1 MAFPRI
7 EIYPRAKEPLVGD
20 EDLVVSQGGV
30 LRKTSTQSIADLA
43 TGGGGGGS
51 GTGTVPV
58 WGSVVG
64 LSTGDCVAVGSAGT
78 LVKASNND
86 VARMPCIGVFKA
98 AAGLDPAVI
107 VVLGRETVF
116 SGLSAGVQY
125 FVGVN
130 GALTSTAPTASGTI
144 SQRVCKGS
152 NTSTSGVVQVGEPYT
167 NT

>member
-7 EIYPRAKEPLVGD
+7 EIYPRAREPLAGD

-43 TGGGGGGS
+43 AASSNGA
-51 GTGTVPV
+51 GTVPV
-58 WGSVVG
+58 WGSVTG
-64 LSTGDCVAVGSAGT
+64 LATGDCVAVGSAGT

-86 VARMPCIGVFKA
+86 ATKMPCIGVFRA
-98 AAGLDPAVI
+98 ATGVNPAV
-107 VVLGRETVF
+107 VVIAGRESLF

-125 FVGVN
+125 YVGVN
-130 GALTSTAPTASGTI
+130 GALTSTAPTTPGTI

-152 NTSTSGVVQVGEPYT
+152 NTSTSAFVQVGEPYT

>member
-7 EIYPRAKEPLVGD
+7 EIYARARQPLSGE

-43 TGGGGGGS
+43 SGGGGS
-51 GTGTVPV
+51 GTGTIPV
-58 WGSVVG
+58 WGDVSG

-86 VARMPCIGVFKA
+86 AAKMPCIGVFKA
-98 AAGLDPAVI
+98 ASGLDPAVI
-107 VVLGRETVF
+107 VVLGRDTVF
-116 SGLSAGVQY
+116 TGLSAGVQY
-125 FVGVN
+125 YVGLN

-152 NTSTSGVVQVGEPYT
+152 TTAVSGVVQTGEPFF